1 MSCRLIQNIKH
12 NCEYNAGGIKNIYL
26 LDIRDFIS
34 YKFLGDKLYN
44 ECFVEEINVG
54 AMKYIELDTIET
66 SNYTETL
73 DNDIYRQR
81 LSTFIRVLD
90 SEKTSNLLLANS
102 NKYLIIFRTNE
113 GKTFCF
119 GSDGGAS
126 VIFSQLTGHM
136 GESSGYSLTIDKNSI
151 YPLFEIDLD
160 NTQYIDRIFNDSF
173 NNKFN

>member
-34 YKFLGDKLYN
+34 YKFSDDRLYN
-44 ECFVEEINVG
+44 ECMVEEINIS
-54 AMKYIELDTIET
+54 APNYLELDIIDT
-66 SNYTETL
+66 SNFSESP
-73 DNDIYRQR
+73 DNDIYRQSLTTFVR
-81 LSTFIRVLD
+81 SLS
-90 SEKTSNLLLANS
+90 SEKTANLLLVTS

-126 VIFSQLTGHM
+126 VIFSQLTGQM
-136 GESSGYSLTIDKNSI
+136 GESSGYSVTIDKNSI

-173 NNKFN
+173 NDKFN